1 MSNQNHKPLLGIL
14 LQNAGLISQEQLQ
27 NALDIQVKYS
37 QMKLGE
43 ILVLQEGIT
52 AKTIEFFVNK
62 WHIFL
67 AQGQQF
73 PIGYYLNQACLL
85 NEQQIKT
92 ILEEQ
97 KNNQQKFGVL
107 AVKKGWIQQN
117 TINFFLASFSQAPQ
131 LMSFMSLEQ
140 YNQDTLHLEE
150 KYANY
155 SLILSR
161 ILAWTG
167 GNFGLTKTISYVFA
181 NSNFNI
187 PTGLEINTVD
197 RFIKESLIK
206 NWQISKAAAYIRV
219 VKGNFLKNSRCDSI
233 WLLKEYRKILL
244 AGNKQYQQTKEQNE
258 LLSLGLVV
266 KKNNHLKVANLIYQQ
281 IFNHKFISQEISKL
295 ETNNTIITNVNPE
308 YKIST
313 ITEYESGT
321 SAQKL
326 ALSPDSLKIEFNPS
340 NSTND
345 FKSEQNTNTPEPLTK
360 ISSIITLA
368 AIALLIPLFLTIN
381 NYYSS
386 LSKQEQQSSS
396 GSLVETGELRQFCD
410 ELSVANAGSS
420 LNLISQL
427 EKNKQE
433 LPIYFP
439 DNCEAALNQL
449 RVLATPQLGKQSR
462 VLEAIRHLCKIPADS
477 EMYIDAQIWLERW
490 YSSAGWGKET
500 KFYLQELTKQG
511 AVGCPAANFAK

>member
-1 MSNQNHKPLLGIL
+1 MRSIYLLFSDRQN
-14 LQNAGLISQEQLQ
+14 
-27 NALDIQVKYS
+27 Y
-37 QMKLGE
+37 M
-43 ILVLQEGIT
+43 
-52 AKTIEFFVNK
+52 
-62 WHIFL
+62 FL

-73 PIGYYLNQACLL
+73 PIGYYLKQAYLL
-85 NEQQIKT
+85 NEQQIQT

-97 KNNQQKFGVL
+97 KSNQQKFGVL
-107 AVKKGWIQQN
+107 AVKKGWIKQN
-117 TINFFLASFSQAPQ
+117 TINFFLDSFSQAPQ
-131 LMSFMSLEQ
+131 LMSFNSLEQ

-167 GNFGLTKTISYVFA
+167 GDFGLTRTISYVFA
-181 NSNFNI
+181 NSNFSI
-187 PTGLEINTVD
+187 PAGLEINSVD

-206 NWQISKAAAYIRV
+206 NWQTSKEAAYIRV
-219 VKGNFLKNSRCDSI
+219 VKRNFLKNLRCDSI
-233 WLLKEYRKILL
+233 LLLKEYRKILL

-258 LLSLGLVV
+258 LLILGLVV

-281 IFNHKFISQEISKL
+281 IFNHKFIFQEISKL
-295 ETNNTIITNVNPE
+295 EANNTSLTNVNPK

-313 ITEYESGT
+313 ITEYESGI
-321 SAQKL
+321 SAKKL
-326 ALSPDSLKIEFNPS
+326 ALSPDSLEIEFNPS

-345 FKSEQNTNTPEPLTK
+345 FKSEQNTNIPEPLTR
-360 ISSIITLA
+360 ISSIITVA
-368 AIALLIPLFLTIN
+368 AIALLIPLFSTLN

-396 GSLVETGELRQFCD
+396 GSLVKIGELRQFCE
-410 ELSVANAGSS
+410 ELSLVNAGSS

-427 EKNKQE
+427 EKNKQG

-439 DNCEAALNQL
+439 DNCEAALHRL
-449 RVLATPQLGKQSR
+449 RVLAAPQLGKQSR
-462 VLEAIRHLCKIPADS
+462 VLEAIRHLCKIPANS
-477 EMYIDAQIWLERW
+477 EMYVDAKVWLERW
-490 YSSAGWGKET
+490 YNSAGWGKET

-511 AVGCPAANFAK
+511 AVDCPAASFAK